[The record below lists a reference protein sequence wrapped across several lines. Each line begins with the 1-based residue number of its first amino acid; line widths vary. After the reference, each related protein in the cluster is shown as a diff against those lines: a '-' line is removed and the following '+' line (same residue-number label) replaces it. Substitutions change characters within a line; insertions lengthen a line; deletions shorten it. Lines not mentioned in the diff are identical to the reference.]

1 MIVDEIIQGVVDAVA
16 NATPATDTDAPSTF
30 AHVSAFE
37 AHGRGTSTDRS
48 FTVEL
53 NRSDPDAWHDGTSS
67 AGIGQY
73 AVRLDVTIRY
83 VNEARARYDM
93 EKVIAQDRRI
103 IIDNV
108 PVYVRD
114 EVSISGGSAGAGECV
129 YEGGSLEDVSPR
141 VIHSRFTF
149 RVQYVDSIVAV
160 P

>member
-16 NATPATDTDAPSTF
+16 NATPATDSDAPSTF

-53 NRSDPDAWHDGTSS
+53 SRSDPDAWHHGTST
-67 AGIGQY
+67 AGMGQY
-73 AVRLDVTIRY
+73 AVRLEVVVRY
-83 VNEARARYDM
+83 VNEGRARYDM

-108 PVYVRD
+108 PVYIRD
-114 EVSISGGSAGAGECV
+114 EVTFGAGAGAGECV
-129 YEGGSLEDVSPR
+129 YEGGALEDVSPR

-149 RVQYVDSIVAV
+149 RVEYVDTIVAV